1 MVRIS
6 QDTNVA
12 DAAIHYPKALALI
25 KENRYK
31 EAEEYIE
38 DHMLGQY
45 TQSYMPLGDLRLD
58 FPVINREA
66 LRTITGN

>member
-1 MVRIS
+1 M
-6 QDTNVA
+6 A

-58 FPVINREA
+58 FPVINRRA